1 MGYDDDGKN
10 DEDEDMEKEPEKAP
24 ETVSIHVE
32 VPKITTDLGKEL
44 YFVKLPNFLSV
55 DCKPF
60 DPETY
65 EDEIED
71 EENPDDEGRERLKL
85 KVENTIRWRQSF
97 DSEGKAFK
105 VSNTRMVRWSDGSM
119 SLHLGNEV
127 FNVQQLPLSGD

>member
-1 MGYDDDGKN
+1 M
-10 DEDEDMEKEPEKAP
+10 
-24 ETVSIHVE
+24 
-32 VPKITTDLGKEL
+32 PKITTNLGKEL

-71 EENPDDEGRERLKL
+71 EENPDEEGKVKCHYIITLLIIRWQPRITLIVKCLQLRHIDNIFLICGLGRERLKL

-97 DSEGKAFK
+97 DSEGKAYK
-105 VSNTRMVRWSDGSM
+105 ESNARMVRYVK
-119 SLHLGNEV
+119 LTT
-127 FNVQQLPLSGD
+127 